1 MTKEDI
7 KKRKAYIEE
16 ELRKR
21 REEHEECLRQK
32 KLLLSQR

>member
-1 MTKEDI
+1 MTKEEI

-21 REEHEECLRQK
+21 REEQEECLRQK
-32 KLLLSQR
+32 RLLLSQR